1 MCSVQC
7 SGNFLRI
14 SPGKISNPL
23 HIEIAPLHPG
33 DGVPAPGGYETSKS
47 TEDIATLLGLA
58 FGVGVV
64 SLAIWTGSDFTIFLN
79 LPGFLIV
86 VGGTFAATMI
96 KFPLS
101 GFFVSM
107 PIGFKAAFTNEKEKP
122 RDYIKQAVRLVKKAR
137 KSGLISLEKEKIPNP
152 FFKKVVQTCADGRDL
167 DYIRKILTQEM
178 AQSIQREEVGARV
191 FQAIGEAAPAFGMFG
206 TLVGLVQMLS
216 NISDPTTIGPAMAVA
231 LLTTLYGVL
240 LANLIALPIAA
251 KLEDKSQRE
260 RVLRGLIIECVFQ
273 IQQLQNPTAMR
284 EVLEPYL
291 PEKQRQTGGGD
302 SYTGGRERAAKA
314 GGATP
319 LKKAA

>member
-1 MCSVQC
+1 
-7 SGNFLRI
+7 
-14 SPGKISNPL
+14 
-23 HIEIAPLHPG
+23 
-33 DGVPAPGGYETSKS
+33 
-47 TEDIATLLGLA
+47 
-58 FGVGVV
+58 
-64 SLAIWTGSDFTIFLN
+64 
-79 LPGFLIV
+79 
-86 VGGTFAATMI
+86 MI

-101 GFFVSM
+101 GFFVYM
-107 PIGFKAAFTNEKEKP
+107 PIGFKATITNEKEKP

-137 KSGLISLEKEKIPNP
+137 KSGLISLEKEEIRNP
-152 FFKKVVQTCADGRDL
+152 FFKKGVQMCADGRDL

-178 AQSIQREEVGARV
+178 AQSIQRKEVGTRV
-191 FQAIGEAAPAFGMFG
+191 FPAIGEAAPAFG

-216 NISDPTTIGPAMAVA
+216 NMSDPTAIGPAMAVA

-240 LANLIALPIAA
+240 LVNLIALPIAD

-273 IQQLQNPTAMR
+273 IQQLQNLPAMR

-302 SYTGGRERAAKA
+302 SYAGGRERAAKA